1 MYILKMNLMKKII
14 STAFLLVI
22 SASANMLSAQTQTLS
37 KTQMQAIQSDN
48 VASFKKNFSK
58 ADYNKCFPLKD
69 ETFSALGFSSLYG
82 RNNIVKFLLDNQAD
96 VNKECNGKTPLALA
110 KLGKKEQTVQLLIQ
124 QGATNN

>member
-22 SASANMLSAQTQTLS
+22 SASANMLSAQTLS
-37 KTQMQAIQSDN
+37 KAQMQSIQSDN
-48 VASFKKNFSK
+48 VASFKKNFTK

-96 VNKECNGKTPLALA
+96 INKECNGKTPLALA
-110 KLGKKEQTVQLLIQ
+110 KLGNKEETVQLLIQ
-124 QGATNN
+124 KGAVNN

>member
-1 MYILKMNLMKKII
+1 LYILKMNLMKKII

-22 SASANMLSAQTQTLS
+22 SVSANMISAQSLS

-48 VASFKKNFSK
+48 VTSFKKNFAK
-58 ADYNKCFPLKD
+58 ADYNKCFALKD

-82 RNNIVKFLLDNQAD
+82 KNNIVKFLLDNQAD
-96 VNKECNGKTPLALA
+96 VNKECNGKTPIALA

-124 QGATNN
+124 KGATNN

>member
-1 MYILKMNLMKKII
+1 MKKII

-22 SASANMLSAQTQTLS
+22 SVSANMLSAQSFS
-37 KTQMQAIQSDN
+37 KKQMQAIQSDD

-96 VNKECNGKTPLALA
+96 INKECNGKTPLALA
-110 KLGKKEQTVQLLIQ
+110 KLGNKEQTVQLLIQ
-124 QGATNN
+124 KGAANN

>member
-22 SASANMLSAQTQTLS
+22 SASANMLSAQTLS
-37 KTQMQAIQSDN
+37 KAQMQSIQSDN
-48 VASFKKNFSK
+48 VASFKKNFTK

-96 VNKECNGKTPLALA
+96 INKECNGKTPLALA
-110 KLGKKEQTVQLLIQ
+110 KLGNKEETVQLLIQ
-124 QGATNN
+124 KGAANN

>member
-1 MYILKMNLMKKII
+1 MNLMKKII

-22 SASANMLSAQTQTLS
+22 SASANMLSAQTLS
-37 KTQMQAIQSDN
+37 KAQMQSIQSDN
-48 VASFKKNFSK
+48 VASFKKNFTK

-96 VNKECNGKTPLALA
+96 INKECNGKTPLALA
-110 KLGKKEQTVQLLIQ
+110 KLGNKEETVQLLIQ
-124 QGATNN
+124 KGAANN